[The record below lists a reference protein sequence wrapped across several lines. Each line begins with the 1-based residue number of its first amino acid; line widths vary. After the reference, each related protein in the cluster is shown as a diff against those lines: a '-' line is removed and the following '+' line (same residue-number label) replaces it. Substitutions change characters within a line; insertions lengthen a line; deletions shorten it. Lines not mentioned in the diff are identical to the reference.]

1 MTQPS
6 MSPAEAEA
14 AIAEKTAPK
23 VTKDGIEEKI
33 AAVDYLQPPGM
44 TLTIC
49 ILTMQNG
56 FTVVGKSAA
65 ASPENF
71 DKAIGER
78 VAYDD
83 AFRQVWALEGYL
95 LREQLHEEAMRPP
108 VRMRD

>member
-1 MTQPS
+1 MQPS

-14 AIAEKTAPK
+14 AIAAKTAPK
-23 VTKDGIEEKI
+23 VTKDGIEAKI
-33 AAVDYLQPPGM
+33 AGVHYLQPPGT

-49 ILTMQNG
+49 IITMQNG

-71 DKAIGER
+71 DPAIGQR

-83 AFRQVWALEGYL
+83 AFRQVWPLEGYL
-95 LREQLHEEAMRPP
+95 LREQLHDFQEGAHATT
-108 VRMRD
+108 